1 MAKVLGQ
8 PATLAEQIART
19 VAARL
24 NCIKAGNRD
33 WLSKHGDTIAAL
45 AAELPSGSGIDAGT
59 SIDLDRSTGETLV
72 LLTAYHHMGEHGFY
86 TRWTEHAIKVRASLI
101 SGLQVSISGP
111 NYGEIKEYLA
121 ELFDYALSRRY
132 VLTYEPETDTHGIE
146 ACEESVPPTIHV
158 GPQVQA

>member
-24 NCIKAGNRD
+24 NCIRSGRTD
-33 WLSKHGDTIAAL
+33 WISKHGDTIAAL
-45 AAELPSGSGIDAGT
+45 TSELPRGSGIDAGT

-72 LLTAYHHMGEHGFY
+72 LLTAFHHMSEHGFY
-86 TRWTEHAIKVRASLI
+86 TRWTEHTVRVRASLI
-101 SGLQVSISGP
+101 SRLQVSISGP
-111 NYGEIKEYLA
+111 NHNEIKEYLA
-121 ELFDYALSRRY
+121 ELFDHALGRRY
-132 VLTYEPETDTHGIE
+132 VLTYEPATDTHGIE

-158 GPQVQA
+158 GPAVQA